1 MIAIDNNEDMLTDE
15 QLMSNAVVNT
25 MNVYNKITGTGL
37 PNELQL
43 ILMVQNSWIDYIID
57 LWSHRNEAIEYI
69 MNDDIYDNNMRIMI
83 NDLTISSSN
92 AIFMELMCRDSYMI
106 THENDAKLII
116 MFFTLS
122 LIYDNEELYELYAN
136 KQKIDMLSVID
147 CIHDGYTSEYAI
159 QNMLMDTYY
168 R

>member
-15 QLMSNAVVNT
+15 QLMNNAVNST
-25 MNVYNKITGTGL
+25 MSVYNKIEGTGL

-57 LWSHRNEAIEYI
+57 LWSRRNEAVEYI
-69 MNDDIYDNNMRIMI
+69 MNDDIYDNNMRSMI
-83 NDLTISSSN
+83 DGLTIRSSN
-92 AIFMELMCRDSYMI
+92 AIFMELMCHDSYMI
-106 THENDAKLII
+106 THENDGRLII
-116 MFFTLS
+116 LLFTLG
-122 LIYDNEELYELYAN
+122 LIYDDEELYELYAN

-147 CIHDGYTSEYAI
+147 CIHDGYTPEYAI
-159 QNMLMDTYY
+159 QNMLMDAYY